1 MSYRMGRNLIKACLG
16 GLTAIGLT
24 LSLVVSHDNPAQAD
38 SNIKGKKVIFVPIS
52 MGISLTE
59 AWAKRMR
66 EHAAIYGYSFDVR
79 DAAFNTGAMSELLAK
94 AISEK
99 PDVLV
104 AHNPTVQL
112 LARQIKQAEAEGIKV
127 LQINLQS
134 NQPSSAFVGANWERI
149 GSEIAEDIVKE
160 CGADSGKSGKVAII
174 PGQLTA
180 ADSVIMNEAAFKVFE
195 AHPEIKVVSN
205 QASDWEPEKARQ
217 ITATVLQQN
226 PDLCAIFGHWDVHTM
241 GAGAAVKDAGLQDK
255 VLVYATGGGDDVT
268 CKAVEDKVLHRV
280 WSYDADGQGRDA
292 ATVIDLLLQ
301 GAAAA
306 DGSMLSIE
314 SPMKIIKAGDPNAA
328 SLCWKL

>member
-1 MSYRMGRNLIKACLG
+1 
-16 GLTAIGLT
+16 
-24 LSLVVSHDNPAQAD
+24 
-38 SNIKGKKVIFVPIS
+38 

-59 AWAKRMR
+59 GWARRMK
-66 EHAAIYGYSFDVR
+66 EHAAMYGYSFDIR

-104 AHNPTVQL
+104 VHNPTVQL
-112 LARQIKQAEAEGIKV
+112 LARQIKQAEADGIKV

-134 NQPSSAFVGANWERI
+134 NQPSSAFVGANWDRI
-149 GSEIAEDIVKE
+149 GREIAEDIVKE
-160 CGADSGKSGKVAII
+160 CGAGSGKSGKVAII

-195 AHPEIKVVSN
+195 AHPEIQVVSN
-205 QASDWEPEKARQ
+205 QASDWEPEKARA
-217 ITATVLQQN
+217 ITATVLQQH

-241 GAGAAVKDAGLQDK
+241 GAGKAVKDAGLEDK

-314 SPMKIIKAGDPNAA
+314 SPMKIIKAGDPNAS
-328 SLCWKL
+328 SLCWKM